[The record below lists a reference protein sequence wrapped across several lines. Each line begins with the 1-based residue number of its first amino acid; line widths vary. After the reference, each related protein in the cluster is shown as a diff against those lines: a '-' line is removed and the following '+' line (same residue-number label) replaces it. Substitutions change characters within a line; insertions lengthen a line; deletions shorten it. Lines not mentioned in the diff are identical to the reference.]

1 MPRPVL
7 LRWLSAVVV
16 TALLLKYMTSLVRHD
31 IHPTSSDVKIYVP
44 KDLETHVM
52 ARFDELVRRGK
63 ILFERTESELFT
75 ESGFEVT

>member
-1 MPRPVL
+1 MTL
-7 LRWLSAVVV
+7 LAR
-16 TALLLKYMTSLVRHD
+16 YHM
-31 IHPTSSDVKIYVP
+31 HPKSSNVKLYVP
-44 KDLETHVM
+44 KGLETQVI